1 MVTEGNRDIDSQL
14 KKAFLYELLLWLE
27 EQNRILEERRLWR
40 EWDAEEDE
48 SEWEETFEFEWRER
62 NR

>member
-1 MVTEGNRDIDSQL
+1 MVTEENRDIDSQL
-14 KKAFLYELLLWLE
+14 RKAFLYELLLWLE
-27 EQNRILEERRLWR
+27 EQNRILEEKRLWR

-48 SEWEETFEFEWRER
+48 REWEETFEFQWRER